1 MSLLPG
7 GALNTLRDLQMRSRI
22 QRKSAG
28 PSSNNKLSTH
38 KPCPHYFCPNVS
50 KFVSSLICPPAS
62 QNVPF
67 DSLLSCNYEELPV
80 RTFTLSCLE
89 GFMWKGPAYVPC
101 YQACVKVTSCSKTGS
116 VGIHRDGFRHHQH
129 WPSPWLLVPWH
140 APLDLSS
147 SRWDG
152 CCGRCHFT
160 SSEVSPQSVRYS
172 ELVLDGIQVFWFPW
186 LCYSTLTGRFSNFSL
201 NQNHLEMLI
210 STDCWAS
217 PQSISVREAW
227 EYAFLT
233 SAKVMQMLLVPGLHF
248 ENHCTKVCQVHL
260 PPQDW
265 ILLEISDWSSGL

>member
-1 MSLLPG
+1 MSRLSLLRPKPILLVRTPELSLHSVTSKVAVPCSSIICYAGINCSPPVMSLLPG

-129 WPSPWLLVPWH
+129 WPSP
-140 APLDLSS
+140 
-147 SRWDG
+147 
-152 CCGRCHFT
+152 
-160 SSEVSPQSVRYS
+160 
-172 ELVLDGIQVFWFPW
+172 
-186 LCYSTLTGRFSNFSL
+186 
-201 NQNHLEMLI
+201 
-210 STDCWAS
+210 
-217 PQSISVREAW
+217 
-227 EYAFLT
+227 
-233 SAKVMQMLLVPGLHF
+233 
-248 ENHCTKVCQVHL
+248 
-260 PPQDW
+260 
-265 ILLEISDWSSGL
+265 